1 MCYHGI
7 IYQGIIY
14 HGIMDYH
21 GISHHGIIG
30 YDGIIYHGIS
40 GMINYHGNVPQDNY
54 YGKFVF
60 QFTMVFYHGIL
71 PGYFFIGDD
80 TLQPL
85 WTVRTP

>member
-14 HGIMDYH
+14 HGIMGYH
-21 GISHHGIIG
+21 GISHHGLIG
-30 YDGIIYHGIS
+30 YHGIS
-40 GMINYHGNVPQDNY
+40 VIVNYHGNIPQDNY

-71 PGYFFIGDD
+71 PWYFFIGDAQFVRGLEK
-80 TLQPL
+80 LQRRP
-85 WTVRTP
+85 TM